1 MEEVFNKI
9 NDVLDGTAIYEG
21 ASSSNDAFYF
31 TYNSNRYALGIF
43 GNLVILTN
51 ISKQDY
57 CRFVTTNLTS
67 EIAEVIKRWQ
77 A

>member
-1 MEEVFNKI
+1 MKEVFDEI
-9 NDVLDGTAIYEG
+9 NDALGGTAVYEG

-31 TYNSNRYALGIF
+31 SYNGDRHTLGIF
-43 GNLVILTN
+43 GDFAILAN

-57 CRFVTTNLTS
+57 CRFVIADLAS

>member
-9 NDVLDGTAIYEG
+9 NDVLGGTAVYEG
-21 ASSSNDAFYF
+21 TSYSNDAFYF
-31 TYNSNRYALGIF
+31 TYSSNRYTLGIF
-43 GNLVILTN
+43 GDFAILTN

-57 CRFVTTNLTS
+57 CRFVTANLTS
-67 EIAEVIKRWQ
+67 EIAEAIKRWQ

>member
-1 MEEVFNKI
+1 MEEVFNEI
-9 NDVLDGTAIYEG
+9 NDALGSTAIYEC

-31 TYNSNRYALGIF
+31 TYSGNRYALGIF
-43 GNLVILTN
+43 GDLAILTN

-67 EIAEVIKRWQ
+67 EIAEVIKRW
-77 A
+77 